1 MEKEDFNGKVVESM
15 IEIAESIKNASID
28 MRQNSKISYL
38 LTELQRAKEENCKV
52 FVFGAGRSG
61 LVGKANA
68 MRLMHLGYKSY
79 FIGDT
84 TTPSIQSK
92 DLVIVI
98 SGSGET
104 NTVIA
109 QVRIII
115 TKIGAKVFAIT
126 SNPESTLG
134 RIVDE
139 NCAIY
144 VPGRKEQNSVENYEE
159 RRLRGT
165 LPLVPLGSQFEINA
179 LVFCD
184 SVIRELMEILGV
196 TEKDMQEIHAIE

>member
-1 MEKEDFNGKVVESM
+1 MEKDSNEKV
-15 IEIAESIKNASID
+15 AESIIGIAENIKSAANDIKK
-28 MRQNSKISYL
+28 NSKISYL
-38 LTELQRAKEENCKV
+38 LAELERIKKEDRKV

-61 LVGKANA
+61 LVGRATA

-84 TTPSIQSK
+84 TTPAIQSE

-104 NTVIA
+104 NVVIT
-109 QVRIII
+109 QVRIIL

-126 SNPESTLG
+126 SNLDSTLG
-134 RIVDE
+134 RLVDE
-139 NCAIY
+139 HCAIF
-144 VPGRKEQNSVENYEE
+144 VPGRKEENNIDDYEE

-165 LPLVPLGSQFEINA
+165 LPLVPLGTQFEINA

-184 SVIRELMEILGV
+184 SIVRELMERLGV
-196 TEKDMQEIHAIE
+196 TETDMRKVHPIE

>member
-1 MEKEDFNGKVVESM
+1 MANFNEKVAESM
-15 IEIAESIKNASID
+15 IEIAGNIKSAASDIKE
-28 MRQNSKISYL
+28 NSKVSYL
-38 LTELQRAKEENCKV
+38 LTELQRIKEENREV
-52 FVFGAGRSG
+52 FLYGAGRSG
-61 LVGKANA
+61 LVARAKA

-84 TTPSIQSK
+84 TTPAIQSG

-104 NTVIA
+104 NAVIT
-109 QVRIII
+109 QVRIIL
-115 TKIGAKVFAIT
+115 TKIGAKVFAVT
-126 SNPESTLG
+126 SNLDSTLG
-134 RIVDE
+134 RFVDE

-144 VPGRKEQNSVENYEE
+144 VPGRKEENNIEDYEE

-184 SVIRELMEILGV
+184 SVIRELMEMLGV
-196 TEKDMQEIHAIE
+196 TEGDMRKIHPIE

>member
-1 MEKEDFNGKVVESM
+1 M
-15 IEIAESIKNASID
+15 
-28 MRQNSKISYL
+28 
-38 LTELQRAKEENCKV
+38 
-52 FVFGAGRSG
+52 
-61 LVGKANA
+61 
-68 MRLMHLGYKSY
+68 GYKSY

-84 TTPSIQSK
+84 TTPAVQSK
-92 DLVIVI
+92 DLVVVI

-109 QVRIII
+109 QVRIIL

-126 SNPESTLG
+126 SNLDSTLG

-139 NCAIY
+139 HCAIY
-144 VPGRKEQNSVENYEE
+144 VPGRKEENSVDDYEE

-165 LPLVPLGSQFEINA
+165 LPLVPLGTQFEINV

-184 SVIRELMEILGV
+184 SIVRELMEILGV
-196 TEKDMQEIHAIE
+196 TEGDMREVHAIE